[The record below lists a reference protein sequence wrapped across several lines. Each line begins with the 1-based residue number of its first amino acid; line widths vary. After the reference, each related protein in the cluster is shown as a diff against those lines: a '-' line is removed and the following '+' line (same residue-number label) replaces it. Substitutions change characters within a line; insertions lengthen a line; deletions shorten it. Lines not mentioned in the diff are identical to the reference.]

1 MRSFVSRR
9 GRRPYSVRGSLDL
22 IRAQRAPGK
31 IRSKSVDFLV
41 KTNNCGGTKSNI
53 LSPESSESFSL
64 CEEIIVRK
72 AAEKLCE
79 EADFGFV

>member
-1 MRSFVSRR
+1 MRSSFSRR

-22 IRAQRAPGK
+22 IRVQRAPGK

-41 KTNNCGGTKSNI
+41 KTNNCGCSKSNI
-53 LSPESSESFSL
+53 LSPESFSL